1 MLFSRDALRSLN
13 ASPIVFTSRPSST
26 PSGRLARNAR
36 RFFRPQS
43 PNARAD
49 APFVTLSCLALPNG
63 DPDRS
68 NYARQILPHNLFAEG
83 LSWRTPPRP
92 DHDGPD
98 PNLAMPTD
106 AIRHADHLRIERRT

>member
-63 DPDRS
+63 DPDRR
-68 NYARQILPHNLFAEG
+68 NCARQILLQNLFAEG
-83 LSWRTPPRP
+83 LRSE
-92 DHDGPD
+92 
-98 PNLAMPTD
+98 
-106 AIRHADHLRIERRT
+106 ERRVGKECRSRGSPDQ